1 MGSQLAEQ
9 IAQLKQQMAFGQQ
22 LGTEGTASSGWGL
35 GTSPYA
41 VKPAP
46 APNLK
51 PNEER
56 QGDKSL
62 KDTKPID
69 FEPLYAPEDFATSTY
84 DTHVKG
90 QLDLSQ
96 APQKVEEIQTA
107 PETQQAL
114 AQYSNV
120 VSAYVD
126 SEESAI
132 QHEKVPLEYQELVK
146 QYFDQLQ
153 KGSDAKSK
161 DSTKDKS
168 NGAKKTSKKKSH

>member
-22 LGTEGTASSGWGL
+22 LSTQQGNAASGWGL

-41 VKPAP
+41 VNPVP
-46 APNLK
+46 APNSK
-51 PNEER
+51 PNENR

-62 KDTKPID
+62 KDTKPTD

-84 DTHVKG
+84 DARVKG

-96 APQKVEEIQTA
+96 APEKVEEIQTA

-114 AQYSNV
+114 SQYSSV

-153 KGSDAKSK
+153 KGSSSADKKDSGANKGKSK
-161 DSTKDKS
+161 
-168 NGAKKTSKKKSH
+168 AK

>member
-9 IAQLKQQMAFGQQ
+9 IAQLKQQMAYGQQ
-22 LGTEGTASSGWGL
+22 MGTQGTAASGWGL

-46 APNLK
+46 APNTK
-51 PNEER
+51 PNENR

-69 FEPLYAPEDFATSTY
+69 FEPLYAPEDFATTTY

-114 AQYSNV
+114 SQYSDV

-153 KGSDAKSK
+153 RDSAKAKDSEKSKGGSAKKGSKKSK
-161 DSTKDKS
+161 
-168 NGAKKTSKKKSH
+168 